1 MDFYQA
7 HQQFAEFIKCAS
19 NKVNAYYWRLSG
31 EGPNSLCKFLGEE
44 EEELKTILQLC
55 KVYNVDSNNNFSRNN
70 LEMLMMMMCKPHVD
84 WVPYCHNL
92 KTERFIRI
100 GLQYAEF

>member
-7 HQQFAEFIKCAS
+7 QQQFAEFIKSAS
-19 NKVNAYYWRLSG
+19 NKVNAYYWRLSR
-31 EGPNSLCKFLGEE
+31 EAPNSLCKFLGVE
-44 EEELKTILQLC
+44 EEELKTILRLC
-55 KVYNVDSNNNFSRNN
+55 KVYDVDSNDNFSRNN
-70 LEMLMMMMCKPHVD
+70 FEMLIMMCKPNVD

-100 GLQYAEF
+100 G